1 MISQK
6 LPELDGLGP
15 AALRDPLAI
24 DRS

>member
-6 LPELDGLGP
+6 LPELDDLCP
-15 AALRDPLAI
+15 AALREPLAI

>member
-6 LPELDGLGP
+6 LPELDHLGP